1 MTIKKYLT
9 VLGLAAAALGLA
21 DTVAAAPVD
30 EPIKPLPTDLKFDSR
45 KVELGRKLFGD
56 TRFAQDNSV
65 ACASCHDF
73 SHGGADPRPRSVG
86 VGGAIGPVNS
96 PTVFNSGFNFQ
107 QLWSGAA
114 SSLEDQIDRVIKNPK
129 VFNANWEQVL
139 GKLGTD
145 PELVAE
151 FNAVYPQGLTDKS
164 VKDAIATFERSL
176 VTQSRFD
183 RYLRGDAAAIS
194 AEERAGYEK
203 FKNYGC
209 IACHQGVNVG
219 GNMFQVFGVMD
230 DYFRNRGDI
239 KDPDLGRYNV
249 TKRDSDKHVFK
260 VPSLRN
266 VELTAPY
273 FHDGSAKSLEAA
285 VDVMFR
291 YQLGR
296 RGPAEDKALIVKFLK
311 TLTGESLVK
320 TTTGP
325 STGPAPATQGAA
337 LKVAGAAVDKQ

>member
-1 MTIKKYLT
+1 MTKRKYAIAT
-9 VLGLAAAALGLA
+9 ALAAAMVGLA
-21 DTVAAAPVD
+21 GTVPAAPVD

-65 ACASCHDF
+65 ACLSCHDF
-73 SHGGADPRPRSVG
+73 SRGGADPRPRSVG
-86 VGGAIGPVNS
+86 VGGAVGPVNS
-96 PTVFNSGFNFQ
+96 PTVFNSGFNFR
-107 QLWSGAA
+107 QLWNGAA
-114 SSLEDQIDRVIKNPK
+114 SSLEDQIDRVIKNPA
-129 VFNANWEQVL
+129 VFNTSWEQVL
-139 GKLGTD
+139 GKLGKD
-145 PELVAE
+145 ASLVAD
-151 FNAVYPQGLTDKS
+151 FKAVYPDGLTEKS
-164 VKDAIATFERSL
+164 VKDALATFERSL
-176 VTQSRFD
+176 VTHSRFD

-219 GNMFQVFGVMD
+219 GNMFQVFGAMD
-230 DYFRNRGDI
+230 DYFKNRGDI
-239 KDPDLGRYNV
+239 KNPDLGRYNV
-249 TKRDSDKHVFK
+249 TKRESDKHLFK

-273 FHDGSAKSLEAA
+273 FHDGSAKTIEEA

-296 RGPAEDKALIVKFLK
+296 RGPAEDKALIIKFLR

-320 TTTGP
+320 TVAVP
-325 STGPAPATQGAA
+325 SPSSTPPDKGVA
-337 LKVAGAAVDKQ
+337 LKVAGVAGDKQ